1 MTKEEIKQEVDKM
14 TEIDPIYL
22 MGTKAFHQLG
32 ELSRE
37 PEPNLFIA
45 GSETEKFWI
54 GNWVTGFGFF
64 HVCFPKETSR
74 RLTPEE
80 IEKFNKTYIQ
90 ISSQPPHKLKVD

>member
-14 TEIDPIYL
+14 TEIEPIYM

-37 PEPNLFIA
+37 LDLFIT
-45 GSETEKFWI
+45 SHETEKYYI

-64 HVCFPKETSR
+64 HVCFPKKTSR
-74 RLTPEE
+74 RLTPKE
-80 IEKFNKTYIQ
+80 IKKYNKTYVQ
-90 ISSQPPHKLKVD
+90 ISSQPAYKLNVE

>member
-14 TEIDPIYL
+14 TEIEPIYM

-37 PEPNLFIA
+37 PEPDLFIT
-45 GSETEKFWI
+45 SNETEKYYI
-54 GNWVTGFGFF
+54 GNWVTGYGFF

-80 IEKFNKTYIQ
+80 IKKYNKTYVQ
-90 ISSQPPHKLKVD
+90 ISSQPAYKLDVK